1 MMPSGKPAIRRVG
14 PTTTA
19 AADVRLRRLRLR
31 ATPGTPEILHQ
42 FAPATSSSVTAR
54 DVGRQP
60 VLRAFTRR
68 PANAAPD
75 LARPDE
81 RVVVLHHNGN
91 TFSVTASMALIFQ
104 KNVARV
110 LAAGESELVVLAHLA
125 GVELLLITPIT
136 PFHFD
141 AFPPL
146 LAGTKLPNPTPGHT
160 SARTAN
166 RIAEARPTRT
176 HLSRPLS
183 PGRSPSRPQN
193 RATPPCT
200 PFLSDSAR

>member
-1 MMPSGKPAIRRVG
+1 MMPSGKPAIRIVG
-14 PTTTA
+14 PTMTV
-19 AADVRLRRLRLR
+19 AADVRSGRLRPP
-31 ATPGTPEILHQ
+31 ATAGTPEILHR
-42 FAPATSSSVTAR
+42 FAPAASSSVTAR
-54 DVGRQP
+54 DIGRQP
-60 VLRAFTRR
+60 ALRALTRR
-68 PANAAPD
+68 PASAASD
-75 LARPDE
+75 LAGPDE

-141 AFPPL
+141 VFPPL
-146 LAGTKLPNPTPGHT
+146 LAGTKLPDLSSGHT
-160 SARTAN
+160 SARAAN
-166 RIAEARPTRT
+166 LIAEARLTRT

-183 PGRSPSRPQN
+183 PGRSPSRPRY
-193 RATPPCT
+193 RATPPRT
-200 PFLSDSAR
+200 PLLSDSAR